1 MSDLFPTHVESERL
15 RYDPLHETVDAL
27 DLYEYHRSGEL
38 DAVLRPLGE
47 TPHATPKETLDEL
60 DRVRKRW
67 EEGKKASY
75 AITRKADGERV
86 DGGGEG
92 DAEFVG
98 VAELW
103 MEWKH
108 SRTSLGTWIRQ
119 PFWGRGYAGERAG
132 AMLVVAFDHLD
143 LDLVDVGHEPGNEQ
157 SRRAIE
163 KYIERYGGQH
173 DASVRNWLPPGDSG
187 GPRDLERYSISQ
199 EQWRAHVTDDELA
212 SVVVER

>member
-1 MSDLFPTHVESERL
+1 MSNLFPTHVESERL
-15 RYDPLHETVDAL
+15 RYDPLHETVEAL
-27 DLYEYHRSGEL
+27 DLYAYHRSGEL

-47 TPHATPKETLDEL
+47 TPHATPKETWDEL
-60 DRVRKRW
+60 DGVRERW

-75 AITRKADGERV
+75 AITRKEND
-86 DGGGEG
+86 
-92 DAEFVG
+92 EFVG

-103 MEWKH
+103 MEWDYA
-108 SRTSLGTWIRQ
+108 RTSLGTWIRE

-143 LDLVDVGHEPGNEQ
+143 LSLVDVGHEPDNDQ

-163 KYIERYGGQH
+163 KYVQRYGGQH

-199 EQWRAHVTDDELA
+199 EQWRATVTDDELA